1 MTLAIDMEE
10 CTSCGACEPVCPVK
24 AISHD
29 KTTFSIDVKACNE
42 CEGFHDE
49 AQCVL
54 VCPDDSIQLAKSTP
68 PIPTVKRAKLYQ
80 QVVKL
85 VDRPE
90 TIFFN

>member
-1 MTLAIDMEE
+1 MALAIDMQE
-10 CTSCGACEPVCPVK
+10 CTLCGVCEPVCPVK

-54 VCPDDSIQLAKSTP
+54 VCSDDCIQIVKPTP
-68 PIPTVKRAKLYQ
+68 SIPTVKRAKLYQ

>member
-1 MTLAIDMEE
+1 MALAIDMEE
-10 CTSCGACEPVCPVK
+10 CSLCGACEPACPTK

-29 KTTFSIDVKACNE
+29 DKTFSIDVKMCEE
-42 CEGFHDE
+42 CDGFYDE

-54 VCPDDSIQLAKSTP
+54 VCADACIQPAKMLP

-85 VDRPE
+85 LDYPDS
-90 TIFFN
+90 TTFK